1 MAQQHPPFPSSSPEQ
16 QYITH
21 IWAYSALKAD
31 AALSRLQSLGNATA
45 RRPGKAAADTTT
57 AIWTA
62 VTALSEDLIV
72 CAKKAQE
79 RGELLFCWHGTQ
91 ATTKGQERA

>member
-1 MAQQHPPFPSSSPEQ
+1 MAQQHPPFPSRPPEG
-16 QYITH
+16 QYVTH

-31 AALSRLQSLGNATA
+31 AALSRLQSLGNASS
-45 RRPGKAAADTTT
+45 RRLGKAAADTDT

-62 VTALSEDLIV
+62 VSALSDDLIN

-91 ATTKGQERA
+91 ATTSGQERA

>member
-1 MAQQHPPFPSSSPEQ
+1 MAQQHPPFPKRPTDR

-21 IWAYSALKAD
+21 IWAYSTLKAD
-31 AALSRLQSLGNATA
+31 AALSRLQSLANATE
-45 RRPGKAAADTTT
+45 RRPGQAAADTAT

-62 VTALSEDLIV
+62 VSALSDDLID

-91 ATTKGQERA
+91 ATTAGQERA